1 MAEHGKD
8 WEGANATMDTVK
20 NIILHLNNI
29 RRQATSATKL
39 TTRFAEIVF
48 HKVRI
53 SSILLFK
60 TTLPHQ

>member
-8 WEGANATMDTVK
+8 CEGANATMHTVR

-39 TTRFAEIVF
+39 TRFTEIVF
-48 HKVRI
+48 HKVKI

-60 TTLPHQ
+60 TTLLHQ